1 MGQRELA
8 GNPADGVG
16 YGSPVP
22 SSRRATGSNRSRRQD
37 PKSPEAIK
45 AALLRYRVMAY
56 IVGVGLIILVFV
68 GVPLQ
73 YGAHEPQVVS
83 VVGPIHGF
91 LYMVYLVSGADLA
104 RRGRWT
110 LKQVLGVVAAGFLPF
125 LAFIMEHYV
134 TRRVLGEME
143 TASQG

>member
-1 MGQRELA
+1 
-8 GNPADGVG
+8 
-16 YGSPVP
+16 
-22 SSRRATGSNRSRRQD
+22 
-37 PKSPEAIK
+37 
-45 AALLRYRVMAY
+45 MAY
-56 IVGVGLIILVFV
+56 IVGVGLIILVFI

-73 YGAHEPQVVS
+73 YGAGEPQVVS
-83 VVGPIHGF
+83 VVGPVHGF